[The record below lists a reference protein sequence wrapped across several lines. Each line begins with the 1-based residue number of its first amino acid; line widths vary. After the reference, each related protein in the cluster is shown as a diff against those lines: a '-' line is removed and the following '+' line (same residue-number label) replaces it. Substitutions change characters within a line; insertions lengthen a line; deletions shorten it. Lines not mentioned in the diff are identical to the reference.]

1 MPKGN
6 EMNTRRQL
14 LAAFGAGAVAIP
26 LSVFAQASGKTLRV
40 GFLYYGSRQSAMDT
54 GRLPAF
60 IVGLREIGYVEG
72 KNLVIEARYGDGI
85 QDRLEP
91 LAAEL
96 VKLKVEV
103 TGTPAIVAAKRTTTT
118 VPIVFTVSNDPVG
131 DGFAASLAHPGG
143 NLTGLSTV
151 AAEVV
156 PKYIE
161 LMKLTIPKLARV
173 AALAN
178 RANLSHPA
186 QLRSLIAAG
195 DKAGVKIIKVEVRT
209 AEDIE
214 RGFVTMSREHAEA
227 VLVFNDTFLVQNLGR
242 ISELALKNH
251 IASIFASREYARAGG
266 FMTYGPDLTD
276 NFRRASSYIDKIF
289 KGAKPGDLPVEQPTR
304 YYLIIN
310 RKTANALK
318 LNISKE
324 LLLRADEV
332 IE

>member
-1 MPKGN
+1 
-6 EMNTRRQL
+6 MNTRRKL
-14 LAAFGAGAVAIP
+14 LAAIGASVIAVP
-26 LSVFAQASGKTLRV
+26 LSVFAQTQGKTLRV
-40 GFLYYGSRQSAMDT
+40 GFFYYGSRQSAIDT
-54 GRLPAF
+54 GRYQTFLA
-60 IVGLREIGYVEG
+60 GLRDVGYVEG
-72 KNLVIEARYGDGI
+72 KNLVVEARYGDGV
-85 QDRLEP
+85 QERLEP

-96 VKLKVEV
+96 VKLKVDVMVV

-118 VPIVFTVSNDPVG
+118 VPIVFTVSNDPVN

-143 NLTGLSTV
+143 NMTGLSTV
-151 AAEVV
+151 APEVV

-161 LMKLTIPKLARV
+161 LMKLARPKLALV
-173 AALAN
+173 AALVNGAN
-178 RANLSHPA
+178 ASHPA
-186 QLRSLIAAG
+186 QLQNLINAG
-195 DKAGVKIIKVEVRT
+195 NKAGVKVLKVEVRT
-209 AEDIE
+209 AEDID
-214 RGFVTMSREHAEA
+214 RGFETMAREYAEA

-242 ISELALKNH
+242 ISELALKNR

-266 FMTYGPDLTD
+266 FMTYGPDLND
-276 NFRRASSYIDKIF
+276 NFRRASSYVDKIF

-318 LNISKE
+318 LTISKE